1 MVCRADTGA
10 LRVGVEPV
18 EHEVHQGQAVGVLYM
33 LHTVEGVAAVLAL
46 LGLGPGV
53 RVLVAADEKP

>member
-1 MVCRADTGA
+1 M
-10 LRVGVEPV
+10 